1 MVQGL
6 KKNML
11 TLSSCYLGPQFN
23 RTKDLW
29 SISTVIG
36 SVSMYVLLL
45 QKEYIKGFAF
55 VHKKIMI
62 KNGFY
67 LLRCRRLRE
76 YDNDSYRYL
85 IPEKPKT
92 LGT

>member
-36 SVSMYVLLL
+36 SVSM
-45 QKEYIKGFAF
+45 
-55 VHKKIMI
+55 
-62 KNGFY
+62 
-67 LLRCRRLRE
+67 RLRE

-85 IPEKPKT
+85 IPEKPET

>member
-6 KKNML
+6 KKNMV

-36 SVSMYVLLL
+36 SVSMYVLL
-45 QKEYIKGFAF
+45 QKEYKG
-55 VHKKIMI
+55 VC
-62 KNGFY
+62 
-67 LLRCRRLRE
+67 LC
-76 YDNDSYRYL
+76 S
-85 IPEKPKT
+85 
-92 LGT
+92 